1 MDYKSQAVQDVSV
14 RIHSIKDDGTDNTGD
29 AANLSTVILDPAG
42 NEVEGTTN
50 YTEATFDEIGTS
62 GVYECLFTSAAGNKV
77 FTSVDQDNPYTIS
90 LISSTGSI
98 GASSQTIRIV
108 SRYIWELPTVAEIWA
123 NATRTL
129 TSFGTLTA
137 DLARV
142 LGLVMENLVEEVIS
156 RDSNGNK
163 TASTIYIYDS
173 AANATT
179 HDKATGLVASYN
191 ITAGYTNNLMDLFK
205 SIKAS

>member
-1 MDYKSQAVQDVSV
+1 MDYKSQAVQDISI

-42 NEVEGTTN
+42 NELIGITN
-50 YTEATFDEIGTS
+50 YTEATFDEIGTT
-62 GVYECLFTSAAGNKV
+62 GVYECLFPSAVGNKV

-98 GASSQTIRIV
+98 GASSKSIRIV

-123 NATRTL
+123 NTTRTL

-137 DLARV
+137 DMARV
-142 LGLVMENLVEEVIS
+142 LGLVMENLVEEVTG

-163 TASTIYIYDS
+163 LTSTIYIYDS

-179 HDKATGLVASYN
+179 HDKATGLVASYD
-191 ITAGYTNNLMDLFK
+191 ISASYTNNLMDLFK

>member
-14 RIHSIKDDGTDNTGD
+14 RIHSIKNDGTDNTGD
-29 AANLSTVILDPAG
+29 AANLSTVILDSAG
-42 NEVEGTTN
+42 NELIGTTD

-62 GVYECLFTSAAGNKV
+62 GVYECLFPSAAPNKI
-77 FTSVDQDNPYTIS
+77 FISVDQDNPYTIS
-90 LISSTGSI
+90 LITSTADVGSSSKDI
-98 GASSQTIRIV
+98 GIV

-129 TSFGTLTA
+129 TSFGTLTT
-137 DLARV
+137 DLARI
-142 LGLVMENLVEEVIS
+142 LGLVMENLVEEVVS
-156 RDSNGNK
+156 RDSSGNK

-179 HDKATGLVASYN
+179 HDKVTGLVASYDISAN
-191 ITAGYTNNLMDLFK
+191 YTNNLMTLFK
-205 SIKAS
+205 SVKI

>member
-1 MDYKSQAVQDVSV
+1 MDYKSQAIQDVSV
-14 RIHSIKDDGTDNTGD
+14 RIHSIKNDGTDNTGD

-42 NEVEGTTN
+42 NELVGTTN
-50 YTEATFDEIGTS
+50 YTEATFNEIGAS
-62 GVYECLFTSAAGNKV
+62 GVYECLFPSAAENRV

-98 GASSQTIRIV
+98 GSSDKDINIV
-108 SRYIWELPTVAEIWA
+108 SRRIWELPTVAEIWA

-129 TSFGTLTA
+129 TSFGTLTT

-142 LGLVMENLVEEVIS
+142 LGLVMENLVEEVTS

-163 TASTIYIYDS
+163 TVSKIYIYDS

-179 HDKATGLVASYN
+179 HDKATGLVASYD
-191 ITAGYTNNLMDLFK
+191 IAASYTNNLMDLFK